1 MVDIT
6 NEDNLPSV
14 TVDIADRRLSIRPP
28 APGTKLTI
36 LGTSTST
43 SFDVNEP
50 TLAIPLP
57 LGMRGA
63 RHADGTPSEL
73 SLALAEAVAAGARN
87 VELVKIATERGED
100 AAYTANDRFDD
111 IEAAFDV
118 LKLHPLDVVVLV
130 NAFADESGLSGT
142 SPGGRTRS
150 QGFVRLLGDFCY
162 AATAEFGSV
171 IGVLGVRPLMKTANE
186 ENWTGAP
193 TSATGE
199 LFDDPSLSFVQ
210 EWADHLTAEA
220 GTLEDHSAETALV
233 GYLAGS
239 VETSPGVIDS
249 GYNLWARDEAGTIVT
264 DRDGNNVD
272 GGAYVAVTAML
283 VRAINDE
290 AQALAN
296 YYNVPAQTSYNAL
309 SAGAVGYAA
318 LLTVLAPHESTTNKP
333 IPGYVASRRM
343 PLSVA
348 RTITRSRMVT
358 MVQRTLGLV
367 VQLDPT
373 AAHNGSEYTRS
384 DFVRTSTVRIVHAAL
399 DVVRSRAEP
408 YLSRRADRVGLAALK
423 SEVDAGLSQMR
434 SQGALQRFSSVIRA
448 SSDAQILGQ
457 VSIDLELVP
466 AFQIEEIQLN
476 VSLARPDD
484 IQIG

>member
-1 MVDIT
+1 MVDLT
-6 NEDNLPSV
+6 NTDSLPTVRVDVADN
-14 TVDIADRRLSIRPP
+14 RLSIRPP

-43 SFDVNEP
+43 SIEVNEP

-63 RHADGTPSEL
+63 RHTDGTPSEL

-87 VELVKIATERGED
+87 IELVKIATERGED
-100 AAYTANDRFDD
+100 STYTANDRFDD
-111 IEAAFDV
+111 IEAALDV

-130 NAFADESGLSGT
+130 NAYADEPNLSGT

-150 QGFVRLLGDFCY
+150 QGFVRLLGDFCH
-162 AATAEFGSV
+162 AATAEFDGV
-171 IGVLGVRPLMKTANE
+171 IGVVGVRPLMKVAND
-186 ENWTGAP
+186 ENWSGAP

-220 GTLEDHSAETALV
+220 GTLHDHSVETMLD

-239 VETSPGVIDS
+239 VETAPGTIDS
-249 GYNLWARDEAGTIVT
+249 GYNLWARDEDGVIVT

-272 GGAYVAVTAML
+272 GGAYVSVVAML

-290 AQALAN
+290 SQNLAN
-296 YYNVPAQTSYNAL
+296 TYESPTQTSYNAL

-318 LLTVLAPHESTTNKP
+318 LLTKLAPHESTTNKT
-333 IPGYVASRRM
+333 IPGYVANRRM

-348 RTITRSRMVT
+348 RTLTQARMVT
-358 MVQRTLGLV
+358 MVERTLGLV

-373 AAHNGSEYTRS
+373 AAHNGSVYTRS
-384 DFVRTSTVRIVHAAL
+384 DFVRTSTVRIVHAAISN
-399 DVVRSRAEP
+399 VRARAEP
-408 YLSRRADRVGLAALK
+408 YLSRRADRPGLAALK
-423 SEVDAGLSQMR
+423 SEVEAGLASMR
-434 SQGALQRFSSVIRA
+434 SQGALQRFSVVVRA

-466 AFQIEEIQLN
+466 AFQIEEIQVN